1 MAVKPRTTGE
11 TALRFYRQ
19 AHERLLKVSQDMSSE
34 LFARSA
40 GPSLHSVA
48 WQLWHA
54 ARWDDVIAAHIAG
67 DFGLEPSTQVWLR
80 ESVAASWSLDAGK
93 LGRRE
98 AGTGLEDSA
107 AEGLHLPEQA
117 IVIEYARKVFD
128 FVEDVIAAIPEDQ
141 LLEVAKD
148 DAEGDTNLDNV
159 LFYFEHLNR
168 HLGMIEAIRGLH
180 GMVGTATR

>member
-1 MAVKPRTTGE
+1 MAVRPRTTGE

-19 AHERLLKVSQDMSSE
+19 AHERLLKVSEDMTPD

-54 ARWDDVIAAHIAG
+54 ARWDDVIPAHIAG
-67 DFGLEPSTQVWLR
+67 DFGLEPTTGVWQR
-80 ESVAASWSLDAGK
+80 ESLAASWLLDAGS

-107 AEGLHLPEQA
+107 AEGLRLPEQA
-117 IVIEYARKVFD
+117 AVIDYARKAFD
-128 FVEDVIAAIPEDQ
+128 FVEGVIAAIPEDR

-148 DAEGDTNLDNV
+148 DPDGDTNLDNV